1 MKKKHNHNK
10 ASSQVQTVDR
20 VSAILNCFSL
30 NEAQLSMTEISKRI
44 GLTTSTTH
52 RLLSSLEQNGLL
64 SRAPDGRRFV
74 LGYHFLYWASIVKS
88 STSIQQQARPLL
100 EQLAKITGET
110 AVLTVREG
118 NWAIYLDRV
127 DSTQPL
133 RQTMPIGQ
141 RIPLHAGSSA
151 KILLAYL
158 ERDEIEQIIGD
169 MGLPYL
175 LTNTI
180 TEAER
185 LHQELAKIRRQGY
198 ATSFEERDLGTAGL
212 TAPVFS
218 NGAHIVA
225 GIGIVGPIIRL
236 SPAVIES
243 YIDPVTA
250 IAQRLSRLQGA
261 R

>member
-1 MKKKHNHNK
+1 MKKKSNHNK

-20 VSAILNCFSL
+20 ILTILNCFSL
-30 NEAQLSMTEISKRI
+30 NEPQLSMTEISQRI

-74 LGYHFLYWASIVKS
+74 LGYQFLYWASIVKH
-88 STSIQQQARPLL
+88 STSLQEQARPLL
-100 EQLAKITGET
+100 EDLAKRTGET

-158 ERDEIEQIIGD
+158 QRDEIDHIISE
-169 MGLPYL
+169 MGLPSL
-175 LTNTI
+175 LANTI

-185 LHQELAKIRRQGY
+185 LHQELAKIRQQGY
-198 ATSFEERDLGTAGL
+198 ATSFEERDKGTAGL
-212 TAPVFS
+212 TAPVFG
-218 NGAHIVA
+218 NGANIVA
-225 GIGIVGPIIRL
+225 GIGIVGPMIRL
-236 SPAVIES
+236 SPQVIQS
-243 YIDPVTA
+243 YIEAVTST
-250 IAQRLSRLQGA
+250 AQRLSRLQGS